1 MTDISEDVLKQVITV
16 RKSDSHKGNYG
27 RILLIGGSE
36 NYGGAIIMATEAAL
50 NAVAI
55 RPAPAFKAA
64 SVAIIMAPP

>member
-50 NAVAI
+50 NAGAGATYN
-55 RPAPAFKAA
+55 P
-64 SVAIIMAPP
+64 